1 MQHIKKGTTAR
12 PSKYE
17 RSLKRKVM
25 SELLSGT
32 ITKAELKRK
41 YNLCSP
47 TVDRWLVWYEKD
59 QQQILSLQHM
69 GESENKLNDQGDTPT
84 PEELKALRE
93 ELDQA
98 RKKVVCLETL
108 IDLTEQDLG
117 IDIRKNAGTRSSTE

>member
-1 MQHIKKGTTAR
+1 
-12 PSKYE
+12 
-17 RSLKRKVM
+17 M

-47 TVDRWLVWYEKD
+47 TVDRWLVWYERD
-59 QQQILSLQHM
+59 QQRILSLQHM
-69 GESENKLNDQGDTPT
+69 GESENKLNDQGATPT